1 MESDSKKKKN
11 RKETAGN
18 ILLNEIYSHDSQGDK
33 ETGHIMRFGT
43 KYNLQG
49 NSEGGG
55 GKILLRG
62 VSTLISNPVPF
73 RKLF

>member
-1 MESDSKKKKN
+1 MESDSQKKKN

-18 ILLNEIYSHDSQGDK
+18 ILLNEIYSRDSQGDK
-33 ETGHIMRFGT
+33 ETGHIMRFDT

-55 GKILLRG
+55 R
-62 VSTLISNPVPF
+62 
-73 RKLF
+73 

>member
-1 MESDSKKKKN
+1 MESDSQKNKN

-18 ILLNEIYSHDSQGDK
+18 ILLNEIYSRDSQGDK
-33 ETGHIMRFGT
+33 ETGHIMRFDT

-55 GKILLRG
+55 EVNFVTRSLY
-62 VSTLISNPVPF
+62 PDF
-73 RKLF
+73 

>member
-1 MESDSKKKKN
+1 MESDSQKNKN

-18 ILLNEIYSHDSQGDK
+18 ILLNEIYSRDSQGDK
-33 ETGHIMRFGT
+33 ETGHIMRFDT

-55 GKILLRG
+55 GGEVNFVTRSLY
-62 VSTLISNPVPF
+62 PDF
-73 RKLF
+73 